1 MIVTGGGKMGIDKDI
16 LKRLNEQNIKVFT
29 INDIIDLGSYDNLRK
44 ILERMTKSGILRRLI
59 RGVYEIPKYNKTFNM
74 IAPPSIDEIAKAL
87 ARNFNWDI
95 YPSGNYALNILGVS
109 TQIPSKYI
117 YISSGPNRKY
127 EYEGNIIVFKHATL
141 KETNSFSYITNIVIQ
156 AFKELGK
163 DNITDDIIKLICQK
177 FSSDEINLICEEAKK
192 TTIWIYQNILRLKE
206 VNIHE

>member
-1 MIVTGGGKMGIDKDI
+1 MTIDKDI
-16 LKRLNEQNIKVFT
+16 LNRLNEQNISVFT

-44 ILERMTKSGILRRLI
+44 VLERMTKSSILRRLI

-74 IAPPSIDEIAKAL
+74 IAPPSIDGIAKAL

-95 YPSGNYALNILGVS
+95 YPSGNYALNILGIS

-127 EYEGNIIVFKHATL
+127 EYEGNIIFFKHATL

-163 DNITDDIIKLICQK
+163 GNITDDIIKLIRQK

>member
-1 MIVTGGGKMGIDKDI
+1 MTIDKDI
-16 LKRLNEQNIKVFT
+16 LNRLNEQNIKVFT

>member
-1 MIVTGGGKMGIDKDI
+1 MTIDKDI
-16 LKRLNEQNIKVFT
+16 LNRLNEQNIKVFT

-177 FSSDEINLICEEAKK
+177 FSSDEINLICEETKK

>member
-1 MIVTGGGKMGIDKDI
+1 MK
-16 LKRLNEQNIKVFT
+16 F
-29 INDIIDLGSYDNLRK
+29 
-44 ILERMTKSGILRRLI
+44 
-59 RGVYEIPKYNKTFNM
+59 PKYNKTFNM
-74 IAPPSIDEIAKAL
+74 FAPPSIDEIAKAL

-95 YPSGNYALNILGVS
+95 YPSGNYALNILGIS

-127 EYEGNIIVFKHATL
+127 EYEGNIIFFKHATL

-156 AFKELGK
+156 SFKELGK
-163 DNITDDIIKLICQK
+163 DNITDDIVKLIRQK
-177 FSSDEINLICEEAKK
+177 FSSEEINLICEEAKK

>member
-1 MIVTGGGKMGIDKDI
+1 MTIDKDI
-16 LKRLNEQNIKVFT
+16 LNRLNEQNIKVFT

-117 YISSGPNRKY
+117 YISSGHNRKY

-206 VNIHE
+206 VKIHE

>member
-1 MIVTGGGKMGIDKDI
+1 MGIDKDI

-59 RGVYEIPKYNKTFNM
+59 RGVYEIPKYNKTFNT

-177 FSSDEINLICEEAKK
+177 FSSDEIKLICEEAKK

-206 VNIHE
+206 VKIHE

>member
-1 MIVTGGGKMGIDKDI
+1 MTIDKDI
-16 LKRLNEQNIKVFT
+16 LNRLNEQNISVFT

-44 ILERMTKSGILRRLI
+44 ILERMTKSGTLRRLI

-74 IAPPSIDEIAKAL
+74 FASPSIDDIAKAL

-95 YPSGNYALNILGVS
+95 YPSGNYALNILGIS

-127 EYEGNIIVFKHATL
+127 EYEGNIIFFKHATL

-163 DNITDDIIKLICQK
+163 DNITDEIIKLIRQK

>member
-1 MIVTGGGKMGIDKDI
+1 MTIDKDI
-16 LKRLNEQNIKVFT
+16 LNRLNEQNISVFT

-44 ILERMTKSGILRRLI
+44 ILERMTKSGTLRRLI

-74 IAPPSIDEIAKAL
+74 FASPSIDDIAKAL

-95 YPSGNYALNILGVS
+95 YPSGNYALNILGIS

-127 EYEGNIIVFKHATL
+127 EYEGNAIIFKHATL

-163 DNITDDIIKLICQK
+163 DNITDEIIKLIRHK